1 MPNARKITRLKPDL
15 TKEMIDRC
23 LLGIASTEMELLKA
37 INRGKLL
44 YGALTKAVNEMK
56 GLLPWLTVVK
66 VNYYLTKINKNAVPR
81 PDVGSAPS

>member
-37 INRGKLL
+37 NNSCKLPHD
-44 YGALTKAVNEMK
+44 GELTKYTPIVN
-56 GLLPWLTVVK
+56 
-66 VNYYLTKINKNAVPR
+66 
-81 PDVGSAPS
+81 DC

>member
-1 MPNARKITRLKPDL
+1 
-15 TKEMIDRC
+15 MIDRC
-23 LLGIASTEMELLKA
+23 LLGIATEMELLKA
-37 INRGKLL
+37 NNRDKLP

-56 GLLPWLTVVK
+56 GILPWLTVVK

>member
-1 MPNARKITRLKPDL
+1 MV
-15 TKEMIDRC
+15 
-23 LLGIASTEMELLKA
+23 KA
-37 INRGKLL
+37 NNRGKLP

-56 GLLPWLTVVK
+56 GILPWLTVVK